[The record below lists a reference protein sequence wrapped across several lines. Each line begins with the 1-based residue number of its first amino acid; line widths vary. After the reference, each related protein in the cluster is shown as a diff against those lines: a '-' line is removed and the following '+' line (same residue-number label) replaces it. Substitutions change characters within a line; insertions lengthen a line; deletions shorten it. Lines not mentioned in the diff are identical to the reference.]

1 MYFRREEYKSMKR
14 RILSVALTAA
24 LMLSLAGC
32 DKKDASA
39 TDITISET
47 PIVSTET
54 SVSSEASTE
63 ASVDTSASTS
73 AEGEAL
79 NSEELFD
86 GFMNGEVK
94 ATVTAEGDKGQY
106 YVFTDA
112 MTAGEAYTLN
122 EIIDNLSDFM
132 EANGWDK
139 RPTLGEI
146 SKEYIDAGSDG
157 KKELH
162 VRIELPVE
170 GIENFTVDM
179 VVVEKDG
186 KLKIAYD
193 GDSWSRSETTVGLDG
208 FIMSGGSAGASV
220 HCGEVGFI
228 TADGDFKF
236 ISKWEEDSEIATEEF
251 YVGLTTDTVKVDLSG
266 LDIDKLNVSL
276 STLKEQPKAEDIMVT
291 LYKGYD
297 GEEYDA
303 ASPIGQAFEKAGIK
317 VVSEE
322 ESQKIMAERLAE
334 LGYK

>member
-1 MYFRREEYKSMKR
+1 MKR
-14 RILSVALTAA
+14 RILSVALTVA

-32 DKKDASA
+32 DKKDASD

-73 AEGEAL
+73 AEETLSGEAL
-79 NSEELFD
+79 FD
-86 GFMNGEVK
+86 AFMEGDAK
-94 ATVTAEGDKGQY
+94 AMVTAEGDRGQY
-106 YVFTDA
+106 YSFTEA

-122 EIIDNLSDFM
+122 EIIDNLSDVM

-162 VRIELPVE
+162 VRFELPVE

-186 KLKIAYD
+186 KLKIAYN

-228 TADGDFKF
+228 NADGDFKF